1 MVLTFTP
8 DRKDVLGYCD
18 PASPY
23 AWKDTAIFRLLQV
36 IAKQGHRVMF
46 GNGREHFALDQ
57 GRVRRAELA
66 EPDAQGVRL
75 FRRFL
80 D

>member
-1 MVLTFTP
+1 V
-8 DRKDVLGYCD
+8 
-18 PASPY
+18 
-23 AWKDTAIFRLLQV
+23 FRLLQV
-36 IAKQGHRVMF
+36 IAGQGYRVMF

-66 EPDAQGVRL
+66 EPDADGVRL